1 MNLPHNINQTWVEAF
16 KLGYIYPGL
25 SHAEIA
31 EEMGVHRMTIYRWL
45 TKLGEL
51 CPGAKEIMDAFNE
64 RIPDLQDM
72 RRLSDID
79 IATHGIFGDKG
90 QLDSIVYKF

>member
-1 MNLPHNINQTWVEAF
+1 MNLPHNIDPKWVEAF

-64 RIPDLQDM
+64 RIPDLEKM
-72 RRLSDID
+72 RRLAFFDDENGGIKNPNGSID
-79 IATHGIFGDKG
+79 RVVH
-90 QLDSIVYKF
+90 KF